1 MKTTLS
7 KIESE
12 IPKLIKANIV
22 PFLHSSP
29 AIGKSSLAKQ
39 IANKYSLEVIDL
51 RLTECDSSDLN
62 GLPFFENEQAKFLP
76 FNTFPLQG
84 QELPKGKKGW
94 LLLLD
99 EFNSAMPSVQAAA
112 YKLVLDRQVGQ
123 YKLHD
128 KVAII
133 ACGNLDTDNAITNTM
148 SSALVSRFA
157 HFFIEL
163 NHNDWQDWAVKNGIS
178 PMITGFLAF
187 KPDCLYT
194 FNPNSLEP
202 YACPRTWEMVNK
214 LDDPSMLL
222 LASLLGDGVASEFM
236 AFKKHYEE
244 LPNIKEILKEPNN
257 YAVPSNLAI
266 QWATLS
272 MVISQ
277 LETNVPACV
286 SYLKRFPKE
295 LHMVALREI
304 KGRYKTQFIA
314 KHKELIDWLT
324 QLSRSIYNAN
334 K

>member
-1 MKTTLS
+1 MKTTLA
-7 KIESE
+7 KIENE

-39 IANKYSLEVIDL
+39 IANKFNLEVIDL

-62 GLPFFENEQAKFLP
+62 GLPFFENGKSKFLP
-76 FNTFPLQG
+76 FDTFPLQG
-84 QELPKGKKGW
+84 DSLPDGKKGW

-133 ACGNLDTDNAITNTM
+133 ACGNLDTDNAIVNTM
-148 SSALVSRFA
+148 SSALISRFA
-157 HFFIEL
+157 HFYIEL
-163 NHNDWQDWAVKNGIS
+163 NNNDWQEWAIKNNID
-178 PMITGFLAF
+178 PMITAFLSF
-187 KPDCLYT
+187 KPSCLYT
-194 FNPNSLEP
+194 FNPNSNEP

-214 LDDPSMLL
+214 LTEPSLIL

-244 LPNIKEILKEPNN
+244 LPNLEQIIQNPTD
-257 YAVPSNLAI
+257 YPVPSNLAV
-266 QWATLS
+266 QWATLA
-272 MVISQ
+272 MVVSE
-277 LETNVPACV
+277 LEKNVPACV
-286 SYLKRFPKE
+286 TYLKRFNKE

-314 KHKELIDWLT
+314 KNKELVDWLT
-324 QLSRSIYNAN
+324 ELSRSIYNAH
-334 K
+334 